1 MKVSKI
7 LTASSVLELRSFGS
21 YFDIKKIFEEEISN
35 KLGVNGWESLFCK
48 IQSLKEIVSLNNKLL
63 VLACEKNSFTE
74 SKKEISNILKLK
86 IKARGRQELKYKIS
100 LIITTLSSG
109 FFDPYEHYEKTK
121 LKKFKGSSKLEG
133 IEIEYPDEGTS
144 LESVL
149 AKYRR

>member
-21 YFDIKKIFEEEISN
+21 YLDIKEILEKEIGN
-35 KLGVNGWESLFCK
+35 KLGVNGWESLFFK
-48 IQSLKEIVSLNNKLL
+48 IQSIKKIVSSSSKLL
-63 VLACEKNSFTE
+63 VSVCERNSFTE

-86 IKARGRQELKYKIS
+86 IKARDRQELKLKAS
-100 LIITTLSSG
+100 LIITTFNLG

-121 LKKFKGSSKLEG
+121 LKKFKNSSKLEG
-133 IEIEYPDEGTS
+133 IEIEYPDESTS

>member
-21 YFDIKKIFEEEISN
+21 YFDIKEILEKEIGN
-35 KLGVNGWESLFCK
+35 KLGVNGWESLFFK
-48 IQSLKEIVSLNNKLL
+48 IQSIKKIVSSSSKLL
-63 VLACEKNSFTE
+63 VSVCERNSFTE

-86 IKARGRQELKYKIS
+86 IKARDRQELKLKAS
-100 LIITTLSSG
+100 LIITTFNLG

-121 LKKFKGSSKLEG
+121 LKKFKNSSKLEG
-133 IEIEYPDEGTS
+133 IEIEYPDESTS